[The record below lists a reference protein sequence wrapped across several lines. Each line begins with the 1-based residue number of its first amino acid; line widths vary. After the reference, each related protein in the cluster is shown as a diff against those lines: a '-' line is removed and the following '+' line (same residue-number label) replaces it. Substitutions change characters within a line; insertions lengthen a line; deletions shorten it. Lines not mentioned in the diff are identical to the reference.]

1 MNEFDIFQSIFKE
14 EIIEYIKYKKL
25 CGYEYSKK
33 TYGMLKRL
41 DVFFK
46 EQNLTEKKITT
57 DITDKWF
64 IKNPNNSKLTKS
76 IKYNTITSFSKFLI
90 SKGYKDIFIIPEN
103 PYHCSCSFIP
113 YIYSKEEIIKIFNI
127 LKANKTNENGF
138 LIYTC
143 ISILYCC
150 GLRVGELVN
159 LKLKDFN
166 YENNTLIIEKGKNN
180 VTRLIPLTEKLT
192 KLVKEYIDKNIY
204 LSNDDFIFNNK
215 ISRDYLCNVIRTNF
229 RKVLTQIEIL
239 NTYENKLPR
248 LHDLRHTFAIHTLNN
263 MLEKGF
269 KLYECLPTLSVY
281 LGHKSIY
288 ETEYYLRLPET
299 NFKEVTNKVFEYT
312 CDIYIRK
319 DGIYNGE

>member
-103 PYHCSCSFIP
+103 P
-113 YIYSKEEIIKIFNI
+113 N
-127 LKANKTNENGF
+127 
-138 LIYTC
+138 
-143 ISILYCC
+143 
-150 GLRVGELVN
+150 
-159 LKLKDFN
+159 
-166 YENNTLIIEKGKNN
+166 
-180 VTRLIPLTEKLT
+180 
-192 KLVKEYIDKNIY
+192 
-204 LSNDDFIFNNK
+204 
-215 ISRDYLCNVIRTNF
+215 
-229 RKVLTQIEIL
+229 
-239 NTYENKLPR
+239 
-248 LHDLRHTFAIHTLNN
+248 
-263 MLEKGF
+263 
-269 KLYECLPTLSVY
+269 
-281 LGHKSIY
+281 
-288 ETEYYLRLPET
+288 
-299 NFKEVTNKVFEYT
+299 
-312 CDIYIRK
+312 
-319 DGIYNGE
+319 